1 LSLDPHYKKTGFRA
15 EIQFEVLRR
24 LHQTPQIS
32 QRALA
37 KDLGVGLGTINFC
50 FQMLVEKGLVKIQ
63 NFSQSKN
70 KLRYAYLLTPA
81 GVAEKSKLTAEF
93 LKRKVTEYEML
104 QVEIEALKDDEFY
117 NSKVVKDLANFK
129 READVIIANRNT
141 DALADVAD
149 KVYTRDLFGSDS

>member
-1 LSLDPHYKKTGFRA
+1 MAGFQE

-24 LHQTPQIS
+24 LHQTPQVS

-50 FQMLVEKGLVKIQ
+50 FQALVEKGLVKMQ

-93 LKRKVTEYEML
+93 LKRKVAEYETL
-104 QVEIEALKDDEFY
+104 QAEIEKLKAEM
-117 NSKVVKDLANFK
+117 SSVKGGA
-129 READVIIANRNT
+129 R
-141 DALADVAD
+141 
-149 KVYTRDLFGSDS
+149 

>member
-1 LSLDPHYKKTGFRA
+1 MAGFQE

-24 LHQTPQIS
+24 LHQTPQVS

-50 FQMLVEKGLVKIQ
+50 FQALVEKGLVKMQ

-81 GVAEKSKLTAEF
+81 GGAEKSKLTAEF
-93 LKRKVTEYEML
+93 LRRKVKEHEVL
-104 QVEIEALKDDEFY
+104 QREIDELKSEIGGE
-117 NSKVVKDLANFK
+117 SL
-129 READVIIANRNT
+129 
-141 DALADVAD
+141 
-149 KVYTRDLFGSDS
+149 

>member
-1 LSLDPHYKKTGFRA
+1 LSLVSPLQKYAGFQE

-24 LHQTPQIS
+24 LHQTPQVS

-50 FQMLVEKGLVKIQ
+50 FQALVEKGLVKMQ

-93 LKRKVTEYEML
+93 LRRKVAEYEAL
-104 QVEIEALKDDEFY
+104 QIEIEQLKSEIP
-117 NSKVVKDLANFK
+117 NIIK
-129 READVIIANRNT
+129 R
-141 DALADVAD
+141 
-149 KVYTRDLFGSDS
+149 YS

>member
-1 LSLDPHYKKTGFRA
+1 VSLVFPLQKLAGFQE

-24 LHQTPQIS
+24 LHQAPQVS

-50 FQMLVEKGLVKIQ
+50 FQALVEKGLVKMQ

-93 LKRKVTEYEML
+93 LKRKVAEYETL
-104 QVEIEALKDDEFY
+104 QAEIEKLKAEM
-117 NSKVVKDLANFK
+117 NSVK
-129 READVIIANRNT
+129 
-141 DALADVAD
+141 
-149 KVYTRDLFGSDS
+149 GGPQ

>member
-1 LSLDPHYKKTGFRA
+1 MAGFQE

-32 QRALA
+32 QRALV

-50 FQMLVEKGLVKIQ
+50 FQALVEKGLVKMQ

-93 LKRKVTEYEML
+93 LKRKVAEYEAL
-104 QVEIEALKDDEFY
+104 QKEIEQLKSEMP
-117 NSKVVKDLANFK
+117 NIIK
-129 READVIIANRNT
+129 RCP
-141 DALADVAD
+141 
-149 KVYTRDLFGSDS
+149 

>member
-1 LSLDPHYKKTGFRA
+1 MSLVSPLQKLAGFQE

-24 LHQTPQIS
+24 LHQTPQVS

-50 FQMLVEKGLVKIQ
+50 FQALVEKGLVKMQ

-81 GVAEKSKLTAEF
+81 GMAEKSKLTAEF
-93 LKRKVTEYEML
+93 LKRKVAEYETL
-104 QVEIEALKDDEFY
+104 QAEIKALKAEM
-117 NSKVVKDLANFK
+117 NSSK
-129 READVIIANRNT
+129 
-141 DALADVAD
+141 
-149 KVYTRDLFGSDS
+149 GGPQ

>member
-1 LSLDPHYKKTGFRA
+1 MAGFQE

-24 LHQTPQIS
+24 LHQTPQVS

-50 FQMLVEKGLVKIQ
+50 FQALVEKGLVKMQ
-63 NFSQSKN
+63 NFSQSTN

-93 LKRKVTEYEML
+93 LKRKVAEYETL
-104 QVEIEALKDDEFY
+104 QAEIEALKFE
-117 NSKVVKDLANFK
+117 L
-129 READVIIANRNT
+129 
-141 DALADVAD
+141 
-149 KVYTRDLFGSDS
+149 

>member
-1 LSLDPHYKKTGFRA
+1 MAGFQE

-24 LHQTPQIS
+24 LHQTPQVS

-50 FQMLVEKGLVKIQ
+50 FQALVEKGLVKMQ

-81 GVAEKSKLTAEF
+81 GVTEKSKLTAEF
-93 LKRKVTEYEML
+93 LKRKVAEYETL
-104 QVEIEALKDDEFY
+104 QAEIEKLKAEM
-117 NSKVVKDLANFK
+117 SSVKGGA
-129 READVIIANRNT
+129 R
-141 DALADVAD
+141 
-149 KVYTRDLFGSDS
+149 

>member
-1 LSLDPHYKKTGFRA
+1 MSLVSPLQKLAGFQE

-24 LHQTPQIS
+24 LHQTPQVS

-50 FQMLVEKGLVKIQ
+50 FQALVEKGLVKMQ
-63 NFSQSKN
+63 NFSQSTN

-93 LKRKVTEYEML
+93 LRRKVAEYEAL
-104 QVEIEALKDDEFY
+104 QAEIETLKAEI
-117 NSKVVKDLANFK
+117 NSSK
-129 READVIIANRNT
+129 
-141 DALADVAD
+141 
-149 KVYTRDLFGSDS
+149 GGQQ

>member
-1 LSLDPHYKKTGFRA
+1 LSLISPLQKLAGFQE

-50 FQMLVEKGLVKIQ
+50 FQALVEKGLVKMQ

-81 GVAEKSKLTAEF
+81 GVAEKSKLTTEF
-93 LKRKVTEYEML
+93 LKRKVAEYEAL
-104 QVEIEALKDDEFY
+104 QAEIESLKAEM
-117 NSKVVKDLANFK
+117 NSSK
-129 READVIIANRNT
+129 
-141 DALADVAD
+141 
-149 KVYTRDLFGSDS
+149 GSSK

>member
-1 LSLDPHYKKTGFRA
+1 MAGFQE

-24 LHQTPQIS
+24 LHQTPQVS

-50 FQMLVEKGLVKIQ
+50 FQALVEKGLVKMQ

-93 LKRKVTEYEML
+93 LKRKVAEYETL
-104 QVEIEALKDDEFY
+104 QAEIQTLNAEI
-117 NSKVVKDLANFK
+117 NSEK
-129 READVIIANRNT
+129 
-141 DALADVAD
+141 
-149 KVYTRDLFGSDS
+149 GSAQ